1 MKDIQVYAQNGSDT
15 GRTVSLDPG
24 IFDIEPNDHVIWLDV
39 RSVQANMRQ
48 GTHKTKERGEV
59 RGGGAKP
66 WRQKGTGR
74 ARVGTIRSP
83 LWTGGGRVFGPRP
96 HGYNVRVNRK
106 TKQLARRSAL
116 TYKARADAFRV
127 IEDFQMDAPKT
138 RDMAGMLQALELT
151 DKKVL
156 VLTAGPDANV
166 YKSGRNLPKC
176 NVRDAASASTLDL
189 LDAHV
194 VLCQEGALQVLTSVL
209 GNGSGADQ

>member
-1 MKDIQVYAQNGSDT
+1 MKELQVYAQNGSET

-39 RSVQANMRQ
+39 RSVQANARQ

-83 LWTGGGRVFGPRP
+83 LWSGGGRTFGPRP

-116 TYKARADAFRV
+116 TYKAREDAIRV
-127 IEDFQMDAPKT
+127 VEDFQMEAPKT
-138 RDMAGMLQALELT
+138 REMVGMLNALELA

-156 VLTAGPDANV
+156 VLTAGQDANV

-176 NVRDAASASTLDL
+176 NVQAASDASTVEL
-189 LDAHV
+189 LNAQV
-194 VLCQEGALQVLTSVL
+194 ILCQEGALQVLADTL
-209 GNGSGADQ
+209 GDQ